1 MQHDAKIDII
11 LATYNGERFVQ
22 RQIESVLD
30 QMHDGCR
37 LLIRDD
43 GSTDGTLAL
52 VRQLVRQCPD
62 RIVLLDNGEEKLGA
76 CGSFGR
82 LLESSNADYVAL
94 CDQDDVWLSG
104 HLSLPLERIRAVEQS
119 FGVATPVLAHTD
131 LAVVDENLQ
140 AMAPS
145 FWAYSHLDAV
155 RGSRLNRLLVQN
167 VVTGCAT
174 MMNRALVRR
183 ACPIPTAAPMH
194 DWWLALVA
202 SAFGRI
208 EAIPEK
214 TILYRQHSKNRL
226 GATRYNWRYV
236 TRCAVDVI
244 RGRAMARWR
253 STTQQQAAEFLQRFA
268 ATLEPR
274 HRSTVTTY
282 VGLENASFFER
293 RVQILR
299 HGFLK
304 TGPLRNLGWLM
315 MI

>member
-1 MQHDAKIDII
+1 MGHDAKIDIV

-30 QMHDGCR
+30 QMDDGCR
-37 LLIRDD
+37 LLVRDD
-43 GSTDGTLAL
+43 GSSDGTLAL
-52 VRQLVRQCPD
+52 VRQLARRCPD
-62 RIVLLDNGEEKLGA
+62 RIVLLDNGGERLGA
-76 CGSFGR
+76 CGSFSR

-94 CDQDDVWLSG
+94 CDQDDVWLPG
-104 HLSLPLERIRAVEQS
+104 RLSLPLERIRAVEQT
-119 FGVATPVLAHTD
+119 FGVAMPVLAHTD
-131 LAVVDENLQ
+131 LAVVDEDLQ

-145 FWAYSHLDAV
+145 FWTYSHLDPM
-155 RGSRLNRLLVQN
+155 RGGRLNRLLVQN

-183 ACPIPTAAPMH
+183 ACPIPAAAAMH

-214 TILYRQHSKNRL
+214 TVLYRQHSSNSL

-253 STTQQQAAEFLQRFA
+253 STTQQQAAEFLRRFDA
-268 ATLEPR
+268 ELEPR
-274 HRSTVTTY
+274 HRVTVSAY
-282 VGLENASFFER
+282 VGLEQANFIDR
-293 RVQILR
+293 RVQIFR

>member
-1 MQHDAKIDII
+1 MRHDAKIDIV
-11 LATYNGERFVQ
+11 LATYNGERFIQ
-22 RQIESVLD
+22 RQIESVLA
-30 QMHDGCR
+30 QMDDGCR
-37 LLIRDD
+37 LLVRDD
-43 GSTDGTLAL
+43 GSSDRTLEL
-52 VRQLVRQCPD
+52 VRQLARRCPD
-62 RIVLLDNGEEKLGA
+62 RIVFLDNGAERLGA

-94 CDQDDVWLSG
+94 CDQDDVWLPG
-104 HLSLPLERIRAVEQS
+104 RLSLPLERIRAVEQT
-119 FGVATPVLAHTD
+119 FGATTPVLAHTD
-131 LAVVDENLQ
+131 LAVVDEDLQ

-145 FWAYSHLDAV
+145 FWAYSRLDPL
-155 RGSRLNRLLVQN
+155 RGGRLNRLLVQN

-214 TILYRQHSKNRL
+214 TILYRQHSTNSL

-236 TRCAVDVI
+236 VRCAVDVM

-274 HRSTVTTY
+274 HRLTVSAY
-282 VGLENASFFER
+282 VGLEKANFIDR